1 MSERIE
7 FTRNYSDLS
16 TNQGFQFEFKCDR
29 CGTGYRTRF
38 QASIVGTASTALN
51 TVSNIF
57 GGVFNNLSNASESVK
72 SASWEKA
79 HDDAFLK
86 AVEEIKPDFIQC
98 PRCTDWVCLKT
109 CWNEKRGLCKQC
121 APDLGVEMAAAQ
133 ASRTT
138 EEIWAHSKVA
148 EEDLT
153 MMKEEAWREGVRATC
168 PSCGKPLPGKTKFCP
183 ECGAE
188 IIVDIKCAQCGAK
201 VSAGAK
207 FCPECGAKIENEQH
221 CSNCGTKL
229 AAGAKFCPDCG
240 QKVGG

>member
-1 MSERIE
+1 M
-7 FTRNYSDLS
+7 
-16 TNQGFQFEFKCDR
+16 
-29 CGTGYRTRF
+29 
-38 QASIVGTASTALN
+38 
-51 TVSNIF
+51 
-57 GGVFNNLSNASESVK
+57 FNNLSNASESVK

-98 PRCTDWVCLKT
+98 PRCTDWVCRKT

-153 MMKEEAWREGVRATC
+153 MMKEKEWREGVRATC
-168 PSCGKPLPGKTKFCP
+168 PSCGKPPGS
-183 ECGAE
+183 
-188 IIVDIKCAQCGAK
+188 AK
-201 VSAGAK
+201 VK
-207 FCPECGAKIENEQH
+207 FCPECGAKIEVSSSVPIVEP
-221 CSNCGTKL
+221 SWL
-229 AAGAKFCPDCG
+229 PGAKFCPDCG
-240 QKVGG
+240 QKVVGVSAGGLIDGLHTGHFGFGMLIQP

>member
-7 FTRNYSDLS
+7 FTRNYEDLS
-16 TNQGFQFEFKCDR
+16 TNQGFQYEFKCDR

-38 QASIVGTASTALN
+38 QPSVLGTAASALSTA
-51 TVSNIF
+51 SNIF
-57 GGVFNNLSNASESVK
+57 GGFLNSLSNAGENMR

-79 HDDAFLK
+79 HDEAFLK

-98 PRCTDWVCLKT
+98 PRCTSWVCKKT

-148 EEDLT
+148 EEDLA

-188 IIVDIKCAQCGAK
+188 VLADIKCAQCGAK
-201 VSAGAK
+201 LAANAK
-207 FCPECGAKIENEQH
+207 FCPECGAKVEIELK
-221 CSNCGTKL
+221 CSGCGAKL
-229 AAGAKFCPDCG
+229 APGTKFCPECG
-240 QKVGG
+240 AKAPS